1 MTALEPAAAP
11 LAGTLV
17 TGAASGIGRA
27 VAVALARAG
36 GAVAIGTFDGDPHD
50 PQETLRAV
58 EAVGGHGFVVRADVR
73 DSAELARACAEAAER
88 FGGLTGVVA
97 NAGVLRRR
105 PMAELPDELW
115 HELVDIDLTGV
126 MRTVRAGAAVMR
138 DGGAAVCVSSI
149 SGGVVGSA
157 GHTPYAA
164 SKAGVLG
171 FVRSSALELAPRGI
185 RVNAVLPGVIAS
197 PQSAD
202 PVNSAG
208 EDGLR
213 RSAARV
219 PLGRVGEPDDVAEVI
234 CFLLSSGARYV
245 TGQSLVVDGG
255 LTVAWPT

>member
-1 MTALEPAAAP
+1 MTGALI
-11 LAGTLV
+11 

-27 VAVALARAG
+27 VAVSLARAG
-36 GAVAIGTFDGDPHD
+36 TPVAIGTFDGDPHD

-58 EAVGGHGFVVRADVR
+58 EAVGGQGFVVLANVR
-73 DSAELARACAEAAER
+73 DTDEMVRASNEAAER
-88 FGGLTGVVA
+88 FGGLTRVVA
-97 NAGVLRRR
+97 NAGVLQRR
-105 PMAELPDELW
+105 PLAELPDALW
-115 HELVDIDLTGV
+115 HRLLDIDLTGV
-126 MRTVRAGAAVMR
+126 MRTVRAGTAVMG
-138 DGGAAVCVSSI
+138 DGGAVVCVSSI

-197 PQSAD
+197 PQSRD
-202 PVNSAG
+202 EVNSAG
-208 EDGLR
+208 EEGLA
-213 RSAARV
+213 RSAASI
-219 PLGRVGEPDDVAEVI
+219 PLGRVGEPDDVAAVI
-234 CFLLSSGARYV
+234 SFLLSSEARYI